1 MWHKKIELKG
11 IIKGETVEKIVE
23 EYASKKQVYNMT
35 DIKKNFAMITADAK
49 TTKNV
54 YLHQKI

>member
-1 MWHKKIELKG
+1 MWHKKIELKRNN
-11 IIKGETVEKIVE
+11 KRRNSRKIVE

-35 DIKKNFAMITADAK
+35 DIKRIFAMITADAK